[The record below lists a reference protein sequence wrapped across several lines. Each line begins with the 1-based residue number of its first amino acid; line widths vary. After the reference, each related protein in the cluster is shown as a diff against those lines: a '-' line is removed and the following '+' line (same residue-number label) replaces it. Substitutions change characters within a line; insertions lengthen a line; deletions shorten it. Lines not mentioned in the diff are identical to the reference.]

1 MSEQIDRDIER
12 FLKRKDVIAVLGD
25 NYALTVKQQ
34 FRLMQLFEVYGNSK
48 KIENMLKTVAF
59 FIKNNLTN
67 YVGRYRRLKGIPG
80 TTKYT
85 QLLRYGKH
93 NSKEVIKKQSKA
105 KTAHF
110 PNKIEYWINKGYSDE
125 EATQKVR
132 EIQTI
137 RSKKSTELTKG
148 SSAYTARSMSYWIN
162 KGYSDEEAT
171 QKVRE
176 IQTTNGIDYY
186 VKKYGKDIGKQM
198 YSARIN
204 KWQQTLINKTQ
215 SEKDEINYKK
225 RHAIDSYMYRGMTET
240 EAMSKYNK
248 FCQKMKSKP
257 RQTISKISQDLFFNL
272 HEKLKGTCYFGELNY
287 EQLIDN
293 FRVDFFHKESKVVIE
308 FYGDYFHRNPKL
320 YESSFVSHGYTSKQK
335 WKTDKAREEI
345 IKTHKNVNQLVIVW
359 ESSYRRDK
367 TMVIDECL
375 NNIGQKYAY

>member
-110 PNKIEYWINKGYSDE
+110 PNKIE
-125 EATQKVR
+125 
-132 EIQTI
+132 
-137 RSKKSTELTKG
+137 
-148 SSAYTARSMSYWIN
+148 YWIN